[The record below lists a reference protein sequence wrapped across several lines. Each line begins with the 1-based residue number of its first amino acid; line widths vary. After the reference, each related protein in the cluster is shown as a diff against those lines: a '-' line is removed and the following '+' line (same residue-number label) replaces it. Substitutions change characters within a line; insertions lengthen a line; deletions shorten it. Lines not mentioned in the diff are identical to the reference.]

1 MSKAIT
7 GAALLAAA
15 AGGLAILTG
24 GLSFAGM
31 MALSS
36 TEMDVLGALALGGVS
51 MEAAAIAGA
60 LSSNRGMAITTRQA
74 AAYRQIV
81 YGQQRVG
88 GIMIYQSTTGSSND
102 QWNAVIVLA
111 GHEIDS
117 IQNLYLDGREVH
129 WLGSGVGYSIRN
141 GVGFGGIADNNTYT
155 GPSGQQYNFGGTGHS
170 GLYCEARYGDQLDG
184 DVIGGLTA
192 NDPNWAADG
201 HGNSPYVG
209 GCAYIYL
216 KIEYNTS
223 LFPSFP
229 EIRITVNGKHVYDPR
244 TSTTGYSSNWALI
257 CSDVLTDT
265 TFGLGDNTVNLA
277 QLIAAAN
284 VCDEQVEVEAISTTE
299 SRYTTNWHYD
309 TATGPGDVLAAMM
322 PGAQGRLS
330 RIGGEWYIWPAYWQG
345 PSFSFDDN
353 ALIAAPSWKP
363 YRSTRDLCNRVV
375 GTYIAPSYPYNCV
388 GNLYDSNGFY
398 NGTISDSWPFAFQPT
413 NYPEYACDTLHGYAS
428 DQYLNAD
435 GGRQLPKEIC
445 YQTVLSIT
453 QAQRCAKIALLRNRQ
468 QGSGTFEMALCAYKM
483 QPCDVMLFT
492 FPPMGWSEKMLEVVG
507 TSFKIDSEDGQD
519 GQKALSIHTTVNVIE
534 TESSVYEWSTED
546 ELTVYDVPTTPTQLS
561 QVPTPPTDMSLTS
574 SLGTA
579 LVGLDGVVQPRVEV
593 QWDTPLDIFVTQIQI
608 QYQLINLD
616 LGIGPWLTVGL
627 VDLSQ
632 NSTFVGGVSSGQTY
646 NFRIRSLRPGGQT
659 STWVELDGF
668 TVSTVLTVLTQTAL
682 ADLSLTSIAYSGG
695 TAAIYGLPFIAVIG
709 NQTLSVSPSNYPLSG
724 LNQNHLYFVYYIDP
738 TFSGGAVTA
747 IATQNQADFLNKAGY
762 FMIGSLVTA
771 VYGGGTAATGPW
783 YPSTY
788 ADRQN
793 GAAFYVTNPMVPYTT
808 AGLYSG
814 QFAVLGSVYVP
825 SVPETLGT
833 DIIYSGF
840 INALGATGICAG
852 TSGLTLGFANQGY
865 VTGAGGQFTVSI
877 SYDNGTTWAV
887 VQTVAAPGSMTIAEV
902 TGSMPAGTDM
912 SQVQVEIAVS
922 PVASGMT
929 TNALSLELVYII
941 INASS
946 YGGVHPIHISGGG
959 S

>member
-1 MSKAIT
+1 M
-7 GAALLAAA
+7 
-15 AGGLAILTG
+15 
-24 GLSFAGM
+24 
-31 MALSS
+31 
-36 TEMDVLGALALGGVS
+36 
-51 MEAAAIAGA
+51 
-60 LSSNRGMAITTRQA
+60 
-74 AAYRQIV
+74 
-81 YGQQRVG
+81 
-88 GIMIYQSTTGSSND
+88 
-102 QWNAVIVLA
+102 
-111 GHEIDS
+111 
-117 IQNLYLDGREVH
+117 
-129 WLGSGVGYSIRN
+129 
-141 GVGFGGIADNNTYT
+141 
-155 GPSGQQYNFGGTGHS
+155 
-170 GLYCEARYGDQLDG
+170 
-184 DVIGGLTA
+184 TA

-201 HGNSPYVG
+201 NGNSPYVG

-223 LFPSFP
+223 LWPSFP
-229 EIRITVNGKHVYDPR
+229 EIRITVNGKNNIYDPR
-244 TSTTGYSSNWALI
+244 TGTTGFTSNWALI
-257 CSDVLTDT
+257 CADVFTDT
-265 TFGLGDNTVNLA
+265 TFGLGDNTVNQA

-284 VCDEQVEVEAISTTE
+284 VCDEQVEVGALSTTTPTYE

-309 TATGPGDVLAAMM
+309 TAVGPGDALAAMM

-330 RIGGEWYIWPAYWQG
+330 RIGGSWYIWPAYWQG

-353 ALIAAPSWKP
+353 SLITAPQWKP
-363 YRSTRDLCNRVV
+363 YRSTRDIFNRVL
-375 GTYIAPSYPYNCV
+375 GTYIAPTYPYNCA

-398 NGTISDSWPFAFQPT
+398 NGEIQDNFPFAFQTT

-435 GGRQLPKEIC
+435 GGRVLPKEIA

-468 QGSGTFEMALCAYKM
+468 QGSGTFDMALGAYAM
-483 QPCDVMLFT
+483 QPCDALQFT
-492 FPPMGWSEKMLEVVG
+492 FPQMGWSDKSFEVVG
-507 TSFKIDSEDGQD
+507 VSFKIEAESGQD
-519 GQKALSIHTTVNVIE
+519 GGQKALSIHTSVNVIE
-534 TESSVYEWSTED
+534 SDPSVYEWSTTE

-561 QVPTPPTDMSLTS
+561 QVPAPPIDMSLTS

-783 YPSTY
+783 YPSAY